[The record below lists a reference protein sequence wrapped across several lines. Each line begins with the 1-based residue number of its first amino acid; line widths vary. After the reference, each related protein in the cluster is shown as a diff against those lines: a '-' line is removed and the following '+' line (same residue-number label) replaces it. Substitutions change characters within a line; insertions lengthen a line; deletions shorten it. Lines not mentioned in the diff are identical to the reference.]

1 MTTHVANRRLRNN
14 LRELRV
20 MIIGKTMSNIGW
32 EIENQYE
39 ILSQMISD
47 VAERYQKE
55 AIDLDLIV
63 DAEVAKEPEEDY
75 DAQLSKRNE
84 YREIVIKKSMQCVE
98 ARKVLFCAIFSYFES
113 MLYGIIEYYK
123 IPRGK
128 TNQVKQLVD
137 IIKDEYVRRYNEQF
151 PDYGYTETIIC
162 EQYRILRNYFM
173 HGKLDKESD
182 NELLRSYVFSVNGLG
197 WYEWDKYEIESNSFL
212 VVALGR
218 INGFLVR
225 MEEAYNTKSRKQ

>member
-1 MTTHVANRRLRNN
+1 
-14 LRELRV
+14 

-47 VAERYQKE
+47 VAEHYQKE

-63 DAEVAKEPEEDY
+63 DAEVAKEPEDDY

-84 YREIVIKKSMQCVE
+84 YREIVIKKSMQCAE

-128 TNQVKQLVD
+128 TIQVKQLVD
-137 IIKDEYVRRYNEQF
+137 IIKNEYVKRYNDQF

-173 HGKLDKESD
+173 HGKLDSD
-182 NELLRSYVFSVNGLG
+182 NDMESLRSYVLTTSGIS
-197 WYEWDKYEIESNSFL
+197 WYDWDRYEITDNNFL
-212 VVALGR
+212 IVALGR

-225 MEEAYNTKSRKQ
+225 IEEAYNNKSRTH